1 MKQKLVNISIAAAF
15 EGVKHPCFVVS
26 NSFSRKAFAA
36 MITLGLVFSAAES
49 FAAGFAAQD
58 LSASALGLA
67 NAFTAQADDPSAM
80 AYNPAGIAW
89 QPGTGLML
97 GGVVPYR
104 NSSAVVASG
113 VVSNGGEDPAVAH
126 FYANWM
132 PLDGHWGVGFG
143 VNSPFML
150 DNQWGPTVF
159 GGQANQTRL
168 KTFRTSLDVIYALDS
183 RLALAVGGDWYVAS
197 GDVNSIGNSFHG
209 TEKVAFGGHGSL
221 MWKFHPGW
229 SLGAMYRFS
238 PGLKLSGD
246 NIAAVSGPAHV
257 SVQLPDEARIGL
269 SYDIQD
275 NFKLEIDGSWTG
287 WSTLS
292 DLNIVAQNGQLNP
305 LNMEDSFGFMAGLR
319 WTWRENNQIRFGYAF
334 DQAASLDNAFSARL
348 TDADQ
353 QRVSLGFGAD
363 GFGAHLDTAFI
374 YTFLPDRTI
383 ANGKAFDGTYRDR
396 RFTLAISVSALF

>member
-1 MKQKLVNISIAAAF
+1 MNISMAAAF
-15 EGVKHPCFVVS
+15 EGVKYPCFVVS
-26 NSFSRKAFAA
+26 NSFSRKVLAA
-36 MITLGLVFSAAES
+36 MVALGLGLHAGGV

-58 LSASALGLA
+58 LSVSALGLA

-104 NSSAVVASG
+104 NSSAAVASG
-113 VVSNGGEDPAVAH
+113 VASNGGEDPAVAH

-132 PLDGHWGVGFG
+132 SLDGHWGVGFG
-143 VNSPFML
+143 VSSPFML
-150 DNQWGPTVF
+150 DNQWDSTVF
-159 GGQANQTRL
+159 GGQANRTRL
-168 KTFRTSLDVIYALDS
+168 TSFRTSLDVIYALDS
-183 RLALAVGGDWYVAS
+183 RLALAIGGDWYVAS
-197 GDVNSIGNSFHG
+197 GDVDSISNRFHG
-209 TEKVAFGGHGSL
+209 TEKVAFGGHGSA

-238 PGLKLSGD
+238 PSLTLSGD

-257 SVQLPDEARIGL
+257 SVNLPDEARIGL

-287 WSTLS
+287 WSTLR

-319 WTWRENNQIRFGYAF
+319 WTWRENNQFRFGYAF
-334 DQAASLDNAFSARL
+334 DQAASLDSGFSARL
-348 TDADQ
+348 TDANQ
-353 QRVSLGFGAD
+353 HRVSLGFGAD

-383 ANGKAFDGTYRDR
+383 ASGTGFDGAYRDR